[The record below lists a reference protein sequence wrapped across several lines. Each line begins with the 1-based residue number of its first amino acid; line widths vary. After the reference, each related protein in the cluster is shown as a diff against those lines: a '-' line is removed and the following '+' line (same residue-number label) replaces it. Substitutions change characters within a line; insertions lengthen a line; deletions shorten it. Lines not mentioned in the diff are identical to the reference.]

1 MFAHR
6 EFFMWDLKVMDGEN
20 RGVGKSLQFLS
31 GWEMKCQ
38 RCGDILPL
46 LHPHIVVERYDEQE
60 NMICERC
67 YESLCSES

>member
-1 MFAHR
+1 MDR
-6 EFFMWDLKVMDGEN
+6 EKK
-20 RGVGKSLQFLS
+20 GVGKSLQFLS
-31 GWEMKCQ
+31 GWEMKCP